1 MNFTAAQTQAI
12 QARGNALV
20 IAGAGTGKTRTLVER
35 CARLLLDETKPVSLD
50 EILMLT
56 FTEAAAAE
64 MRQRIRLRLEEGLT
78 RQPDNTRLNEQLA
91 LLDTARISTLH
102 SFCLQ
107 LVREHFYELE
117 LDPQLAVLDEPQARL
132 LASETLDDIL
142 RGHYAGSTPE
152 SGAVRRLIQEQARGW
167 DVPIRE
173 LVLQLHK
180 HTQTRPD
187 PEGWFRR
194 ELTRLEQTEPTH
206 WRQWLREGVQAWR
219 DLSLPLLHAR
229 EPANDNA
236 ARCARI
242 LEKLDA
248 GAGREQTA
256 NALDAILLAGKTWP
270 SRKKGVLRKP
280 LEGFFQ
286 DAAFLHSLLRAGAGD
301 PLVEDWDWVRLPMAT
316 LVRLAREFGER
327 FSAIKRESGAVDF
340 HDLEQHTLR
349 LLWDA
354 KADRPTALAAE
365 WRRRLKLVFVDEYQD
380 INAAQDRI
388 LTALSRDGAEAN
400 RFLVGDVKQSIY
412 RFRQAAPHIFQNYA
426 GQWRRDSTRGQSIF
440 LSDNFRSQESLLNFI
455 NLLFGGLMRR
465 EMGGVEYD
473 EDARLKFGDAEGR
486 AERSAARNPGPS
498 VEVHLRL
505 KEKSE
510 VDADAQDDDR
520 WTELSDTEVEA
531 RLIGRRLR
539 EMRASLYRVWDDE
552 LREWRG
558 VDWRD
563 MVVLL
568 RSPRFKVE
576 SYAKEFARLDIPL
589 QARRSGFFDSIE
601 VLDLLN
607 LLKLLDNPL
616 QDAPLLAVLRSPLGG
631 FSLDELARIRL
642 AARKAPFWT
651 ALLRFREAGNGKA
664 SPRAATLHPRE
675 NALVRVDEFLNRFA
689 RWRSLSRQASL
700 AQRLDL
706 ILAETNYLDWLL
718 TQSRGKQSQANVR
731 QLISVARRF
740 DESHGRG
747 LYRFLEFIEAQ
758 REEAGD
764 IEPAPLE
771 TENAVRLMSIHQSK
785 GLEFPVVVVADLG
798 KRFNSSDARSG
809 IILDEVYGLCPQV
822 KPPGADGHYP
832 SLPYWLARQRQK
844 AEALGEELRI
854 LYVAFTRAQD
864 ALILAGTC
872 TAKAARETWP
882 GKAATASGVPDLLKA
897 NSYLDW
903 LGPWLKRT
911 AKSPGWTEQAAGGND
926 LWRSRIY
933 TDDGEPQITVDG
945 QEREDELKSE
955 PLTPEELSRL
965 LGRLQWRYPHPAA
978 MHESA
983 KSSVTALR
991 RKFADETDAEAKLA
1005 HFVAPYAFVRPA
1017 RTGDLDAAGI
1027 GIAHHRFLQKVSLAT
1042 AGDLNGLRSEAER
1055 LTQAGFLSGAEAVAL
1070 DLKALGRFWQSE
1082 LGRAIRANAPSVQRE
1097 LPFTARFSSADLKA
1111 ARLPVDPG
1119 LPPDE
1124 FIVVQGVIDLAVVL
1138 PGEIWLVDFK
1148 TDQIAGGDVEEKV
1161 ELYSP
1166 QLKLYAMALE
1176 RIYRRPV
1183 TARWLHFL
1191 GIGRSAS
1198 A

>member
-1 MNFTAAQTQAI
+1 MNFTTAQTQAI

-35 CARLLLDETKPVSLD
+35 CAQLLLDETKPVSLD

-64 MRQRIRLRLEEGLT
+64 MRQRIRLRLEEELT
-78 RQPDNTRLNEQLA
+78 RQPDNPRLNEQLA

-117 LDPQLAVLDEPQARL
+117 LDPRLTVLDEPQARL
-132 LASETLDDIL
+132 LASETLDEIL
-142 RGHYAGSTPE
+142 RGHYAASTPE
-152 SGAVRRLIQEQARGW
+152 SGAARRLIQEQARGW

-173 LVLQLHK
+173 LVLQLHE

-187 PEGWFRR
+187 PEGWFCR
-194 ELTRLEQTEPTH
+194 ELMSLDQAEPAH
-206 WRQWLREGVQAWR
+206 WRRWLVEGMQAWR
-219 DLSLPLLHAR
+219 DLSLPLLQAQG
-229 EPANDNA
+229 PANVNA
-236 ARCARI
+236 ARCARV
-242 LEKLDA
+242 LEKLEA
-248 GAGREQTA
+248 GASRQQTA
-256 NALDAILLAGKTWP
+256 NALDAILLADKTWP
-270 SRKKGVLRKP
+270 SKKKGVLRKP

-286 DAAFLHSLLRAGAGD
+286 DAAFLHSLLRVGAGD
-301 PLVEDWDWVRLPMAT
+301 PLVEDWDWVRSSMAT
-316 LVRLAREFGER
+316 LLRLAQQFSER
-327 FSAIKRESGAVDF
+327 FSAIKRESAVVDF

-354 KADRPTALAAE
+354 KADRPTTLAAE
-365 WRRRLKLVFVDEYQD
+365 WRRRLELVFVDEYQD

-388 LTALSRDGAEAN
+388 LTALSREGAGAN

-426 GQWRRDSTRGQSIF
+426 GQWRRDSTQGQAIF

-455 NLLFGGLMRR
+455 NLLFGSLMRR
-465 EMGGVEYD
+465 EIGGVEYD
-473 EDARLKFGDAEGR
+473 GDARLNFGDSQGR
-486 AERSAARNPGPS
+486 AERSATRNPGPR

-505 KEKSE
+505 KEKPE
-510 VDADAQDDDR
+510 IDADAQDVDS
-520 WTELSDTEVEA
+520 WAELSDTEVEA
-531 RLIGRRLR
+531 GLIGRRLR
-539 EMRASLYRVWDDE
+539 EMRASRYRVWDDE
-552 LREWRG
+552 RREWRG

-568 RSPRFKVE
+568 RSPRSKVE
-576 SYAKEFARLDIPL
+576 SYAKEFDRLDIPL

-651 ALLRFREAGNGKA
+651 ALLRFRDAGNGKTPA
-664 SPRAATLHPRE
+664 PAAALHPGG
-675 NALVRVDEFLNRFA
+675 NALARVDEFLNRFA

-706 ILAETNYLDWLL
+706 ILAETNYLDWLR
-718 TQSRGKQSQANVR
+718 TQGRGKQRQANVR

-758 REEAGD
+758 REAAGD

-798 KRFNSSDARSG
+798 KRFNSSDARGG

-822 KPPGADGHYP
+822 KPPSADRHYP
-832 SLPYWLARQRQK
+832 SLPCWLARRRQK
-844 AEALGEELRI
+844 AEGLGEELRI

-864 ALILAGTC
+864 ALILTGTC

-882 GKAATASGVPDLLKA
+882 EKASTESGVPDLLKA
-897 NSYLDW
+897 SSYLDW
-903 LGPWLKRT
+903 LGPWLTRT
-911 AKSPGWTEQAAGGND
+911 AKSPDWTEQAAGGND

-933 TDDGEPQITVDG
+933 TGEVEPQTTVNG
-945 QEREDELKSE
+945 QQREDELKIG
-955 PLTPEELSRL
+955 PLNPEELSRL
-965 LGRLQWRYPHPAA
+965 LGRLQWRYPHQAA
-978 MHESA
+978 IHESA

-991 RKFADETDAEAKLA
+991 RKLAGETDDEAKLA
-1005 HFVAPYAFVRPA
+1005 RFAAPDAFVRPD
-1017 RTGDLDAAGI
+1017 RTGELDAAGI
-1027 GIAHHRFLQKVSLAT
+1027 GIAHHRFLQRASLAR
-1042 AGDLNGLRSEAER
+1042 AGDMNGLRSEAER
-1055 LTQAGFLSGAEAVAL
+1055 LTQAGFLSAAEAAAL
-1070 DLKALGRFWQSE
+1070 DLKALERFWQSE
-1082 LGRAIRANAPSVQRE
+1082 LGRAIRMNTPAVQRE
-1097 LPFTARFSSADLKA
+1097 LPFTARFSPADLKVA
-1111 ARLPVDPG
+1111 GLPVNPG

-1124 FIVVQGVIDLAVVL
+1124 FVVVQGVIDLAVVL

-1148 TDQIAGGDVEEKV
+1148 TDQITGGKVEEKV

-1166 QLKLYAMALE
+1166 QLKLYSMALE

-1191 GIGRSAS
+1191 GIGRSAP